1 MFPRVNIDRKPS
13 PALPFNSRL
22 GFSMKDQEKAASAK
36 DSGKEITATN
46 KGGEL
51 ASKYKMACMI
61 G

>member
-1 MFPRVNIDRKPS
+1 
-13 PALPFNSRL
+13 
-22 GFSMKDQEKAASAK
+22 MKDQEKAASAK

-51 ASKYKMACMI
+51 ASNYKMACMI